1 MSAHEG
7 EGEQTPQQMGEIH
20 PLGDIGEL
28 NLNSLDTKIF
38 QMALAISANIWA
50 HTIVCKYI
58 LKVINKD
65 WLKFQLGD
73 ADKYVTVNNTEGIS
87 MLHSHL

>member
-1 MSAHEG
+1 MLECSSSYLPSDMDTKSEDSQQRLLHGHSLSLTVCLMSAHEG

-38 QMALAISANIWA
+38 QMALAISANI
-50 HTIVCKYI
+50 
-58 LKVINKD
+58 
-65 WLKFQLGD
+65 
-73 ADKYVTVNNTEGIS
+73 
-87 MLHSHL
+87 